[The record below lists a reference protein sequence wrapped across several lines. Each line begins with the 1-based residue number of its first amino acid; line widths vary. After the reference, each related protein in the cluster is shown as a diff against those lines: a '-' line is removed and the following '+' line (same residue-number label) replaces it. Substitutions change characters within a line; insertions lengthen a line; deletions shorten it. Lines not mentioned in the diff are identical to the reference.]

1 MSRLNT
7 PAERRSPP
15 RMEVLGRNMNAWDA
29 TTCAHIERMSGKYK
43 AVLTAWDKATDT
55 WKVCVLK

>member
-1 MSRLNT
+1 
-7 PAERRSPP
+7 
-15 RMEVLGRNMNAWDA
+15 MEVLGRNMNAWDA